1 MPQAVIAKL
10 DGTFIEPHMD
20 EAFVGLLRQSSV
32 SPQYMGTAPYTKAA
46 EASADTER
54 EVIKKL
60 GNIMNK

>member
-1 MPQAVIAKL
+1 MAPAVIAKL
-10 DGTFIEPHMD
+10 DGTFRETLK
-20 EAFVGLLRQSSV
+20 AGV
-32 SPQYMGTAPYTKAA
+32 SPQYMDTAPYTKAA